1 MALNITE
8 DMVHVLLVGLS
19 SAILLVSIAAQL
31 RKRNSRYLFMT
42 LAFGFL
48 TLSQSVE
55 LVETLFMSNQL
66 VVVPVAGVHLSHFL
80 DFLMLSSFGL
90 ALFRK

>member
-8 DMVHVLLVGLS
+8 DMVHILLVGLS
-19 SAILLVSIAAQL
+19 SAVLLVSIAAQL
-31 RKRNSRYLFMT
+31 RKRNRRYQVLT

-66 VVVPVAGVHLSHFL
+66 VMVPIAGNPNCH
-80 DFLMLSSFGL
+80 GKEG
-90 ALFRK
+90 R